1 MTPHTRAAF
10 QHSNL
15 LVPSPPSLSE
25 LQRGLLDAHQWNG
38 LDNDLL
44 IGKDAGC
51 PVHIS
56 MTPAGRGAAAAA
68 AFITQSIA
76 NVITCGWSAY
86 EGSFDVIIC
95 FYKIVSCSVMV
106 VWLDLPHPPPNF

>member
-68 AFITQSIA
+68 FITQSIA
-76 NVITCGWSAY
+76 NVITCDGVHTKVALMLLS
-86 EGSFDVIIC
+86 
-95 FYKIVSCSVMV
+95 VSIELCHAVL
-106 VWLDLPHPPPNF
+106 WWYG